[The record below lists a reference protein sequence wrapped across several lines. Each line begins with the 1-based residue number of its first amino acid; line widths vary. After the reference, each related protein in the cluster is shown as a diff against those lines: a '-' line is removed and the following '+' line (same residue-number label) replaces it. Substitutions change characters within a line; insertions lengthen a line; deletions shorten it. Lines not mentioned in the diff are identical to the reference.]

1 MNDTTDQK
9 TKAVTISFSVDEM
22 PEQVFEAVTN
32 VRGWWGA
39 GIEGATRERGDE
51 FVYRHKDMHTSRH
64 RVTEVVP
71 GKRVVWLTT
80 ESELSFVEQKDEWTG
95 TRIVFEI
102 SRKNGRTSLEFTHDL
117 GPSLECF
124 SDCSNAWGYY
134 VGDSLRS
141 LITTGKGKPDP
152 R

>member
-1 MNDTTDQK
+1 MNKTTDQK

-39 GIEGATRERGDE
+39 GIEGATRKQRDE

-71 GKRVVWLTT
+71 G
-80 ESELSFVEQKDEWTG
+80 
-95 TRIVFEI
+95 
-102 SRKNGRTSLEFTHDL
+102 
-117 GPSLECF
+117 
-124 SDCSNAWGYY
+124 
-134 VGDSLRS
+134 
-141 LITTGKGKPDP
+141 
-152 R
+152 